1 MHLQKG
7 RGSVVVTSAE
17 RRRYTRFRFASVIR
31 TQHGDGFRECSLID
45 LSLRGFLASCPPDW
59 LPLEGDRLRVEWRL
73 AELITL
79 DLDAVVMHAYAGRI
93 GCTWEARD
101 AQSFAHL
108 KRLVEMNLRDPK
120 LVARELMSLK
130 GEPIR
135 QFHEVLH

>member
-1 MHLQKG
+1 MAG
-7 RGSVVVTSAE
+7 TSAE

-31 TQHGDGFRECSLID
+31 TQHGDGYRECVLVD
-45 LSLRGFLASCPPDW
+45 LSLRGFLATCPPDW

-79 DLDAVVMHAYAGRI
+79 DLDAVVMHAYDGRI

-108 KRLVEMNLRDPK
+108 KRLVELNLRDQK
-120 LVARELMSLK
+120 LVARELEALK
-130 GEPIR
+130 AEPIR
-135 QFHEVLH
+135 QFSEVLH

>member
-1 MHLQKG
+1 MAVMH
-7 RGSVVVTSAE
+7 AE

-31 TQHGDGFRECSLID
+31 TRHGDGLRECALMD
-45 LSLRGFLASCPPDW
+45 LSLRGFLARCPDGWMPA
-59 LPLEGDRLRVEWRL
+59 EGDRLRVEWRL

-79 DLDAVVMHAYAGRI
+79 DLDAVVVHADAGHI

-108 KRLVEMNLRDPK
+108 KRLVVLNLGDPK
-120 LVARELMSLK
+120 LVARELESLK

-135 QFHEVLH
+135 HFADAFH

>member
-1 MHLQKG
+1 M
-7 RGSVVVTSAE
+7 TTTAAE

-31 TQHGDGFRECSLID
+31 TQYGDGLRECTLVD
-45 LSLRGFLASCPPDW
+45 LSLRGFLARCPVDW
-59 LPLEGDRLRVEWRL
+59 LPAEGDRLRVEWRL

-79 DLDAVVMHAYAGRI
+79 DLDAVVMHAYQGRI

-120 LVARELMSLK
+120 LVARELESLK
-130 GEPIR
+130 AEPIR
-135 QFHEVLH
+135 QFTPVFH

>member
-1 MHLQKG
+1 MPA
-7 RGSVVVTSAE
+7 VTISSAE

-31 TQHGDGFRECSLID
+31 AQYGDGFRECTLMD
-45 LSLRGFLASCPPDW
+45 LSLRGFLARCPPDW
-59 LPLEGDRLRVEWRL
+59 LPPEGDRLRVEWRL

-79 DLDAVVMHAYAGRI
+79 DLDAVVMHSYDGRI

-120 LVARELMSLK
+120 LVARELEALK
-130 GEPIR
+130 AEPIR
-135 QFHEVLH
+135 QFAEVLH

>member
-1 MHLQKG
+1 MAV
-7 RGSVVVTSAE
+7 SSAE

-31 TQHGDGFRECSLID
+31 AQHGDGYRECALVD
-45 LSLRGFLASCPPDW
+45 LSLRGFLAACPSGW

-79 DLDAVVMHAYAGRI
+79 DLDAVVMHAYDGRI
-93 GCTWEARD
+93 GCVWEARD

-120 LVARELMSLK
+120 LVARELESLR

-135 QFHEVLH
+135 QFSEVLH

>member
-1 MHLQKG
+1 MA
-7 RGSVVVTSAE
+7 VTVSTPE

-31 TQHGDGFRECSLID
+31 AQHGDGFRECTLMD
-45 LSLRGFLASCPPDW
+45 LSLRGFLARCPPDW
-59 LPLEGDRLRVEWRL
+59 LPAEGDRLRVEWRL

-79 DLDAVVMHAYAGRI
+79 DLDAVVMHAYAGHI

-108 KRLVEMNLRDPK
+108 KRLVEMNLRNPK
-120 LVARELMSLK
+120 LVARELESLK

-135 QFHEVLH
+135 QFSEVLH